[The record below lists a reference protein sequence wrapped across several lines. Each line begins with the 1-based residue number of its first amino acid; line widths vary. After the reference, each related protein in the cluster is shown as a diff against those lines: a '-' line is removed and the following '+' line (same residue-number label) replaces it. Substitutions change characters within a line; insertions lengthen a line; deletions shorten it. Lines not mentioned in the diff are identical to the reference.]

1 MTQLCLRVPDKLGE
15 ALALM
20 AKQQDRSKSY
30 IVTQAI
36 KAYLEELVEDE
47 LDYKAALEAEK
58 SNEGSVSWERVA
70 QELGLR

>member
-30 IVTQAI
+30 IATQAI
-36 KAYLEELVEDE
+36 RAYLEELVEDE

-58 SNEGSVSWERVA
+58 SNEGSVSWEQVA